1 MKTFNPMKV
10 LVVILAGM
18 LLLAGCN
25 SAKLAQSAPDVENQ
39 LSNGKVSVADGNS
52 KIEGTVQISNN
63 ISPEKTALPEQG
75 STTGPEQQAASGEDK
90 KENTKP
96 EVKAL
101 YLTGWTAGSTARV
114 DHFVELAN
122 NTEINSYVID
132 IKDDDGLVG
141 YESQVPEVKANGTW
155 KKKYNPEKVLKSFH
169 DNNIYIIGRLVAFKD
184 PVYSIKRPD
193 LAIKNTSGGLW
204 KDDKKKSWLNPYNKD
219 NWAYLVSIAK
229 EAVELGF
236 DEIQFDYVRFPSDGK
251 KNMDFSGVDK
261 EKYQA
266 INDFLAYAASEIPDV
281 PISADVFGIIFESP
295 ADTEKIGQYL
305 EQVGKGIDYISPM
318 VYPSHYAY
326 GQIVNK
332 ITFPAPDLDPYGV
345 VYNTLAKGRDRLSQV
360 ADYKADIRPYL
371 QDFTASWLQPKNGQK
386 MYQEY
391 GTEEVKEQ
399 IKAVYDAGYKEWI
412 LWDPSNTYHEDA
424 FLKE

>member
-1 MKTFNPMKV
+1 MKTSKSMKV
-10 LVVILAGM
+10 LMVIIAGM

-25 SAKLAQSAPDVENQ
+25 STKFAQPTPDTENQ
-39 LSNGKVSVADGNS
+39 MTTEKTSTAGGNLQ
-52 KIEGTVQISNN
+52 IEGTVQISNN
-63 ISPEKTALPEQG
+63 IPPENITVP
-75 STTGPEQQAASGEDK
+75 SGESKTEPDPQPPVD
-90 KENTKP
+90 EVTIP

-101 YLTGWTAGSTARV
+101 YLTGWTVGSTSRV
-114 DHFVELAN
+114 DHFIELAK
-122 NTEINSYVID
+122 NTEINSYVVD
-132 IKDDDGLVG
+132 IKDDDGFVG
-141 YESQVPEVKANGTW
+141 YESHIPEVKENGTW

-169 DNNIYIIGRLVAFKD
+169 DNNVYVIGRLVAFKD

-193 LAIKNTSGGLW
+193 LAIKNKSGGLW

-219 NWAYLVSIAK
+219 SWAYLVKIAK

-251 KNMDFSGVDK
+251 KTMDFSAFDK

-266 INDFLAYAASEIPDV
+266 INDFLAYAASEMPNV

-305 EQVGKGIDYISPM
+305 EQIGKDINYISPM

-332 ITFPAPDLDPYGV
+332 VTFHAPDLDPYGI
-345 VYNTLAKGRDRLSQV
+345 VYNTLIKGKNRLSQV
-360 ADYKADIRPYL
+360 TDYKADIRPYL
-371 QDFTASWLQPKNGQK
+371 QDFTASWLQPENGQK
-386 MYQEY
+386 MFQEY
-391 GTEEVKEQ
+391 GAEQVKQQ